1 MKRRTLFFVLNRNK
15 PWMWVQKVIM
25 IIILFKYWY
34 TKQEAGPLNMN
45 FVKNNQ
51 SFHKP
56 LHTQIYPQNYCNYKV
71 S

>member
-1 MKRRTLFFVLNRNK
+1 
-15 PWMWVQKVIM
+15 MWVQKVIM